1 MAERIERVD
10 EEQEKLERRRSG
22 SRKPNMDQHEGL
34 VVWASPGNP
43 RIPTASRA
51 RLIPPNNAIVTGPR
65 FGVGGK
71 RRCHDAGGGSFWNS
85 GCVAVQGLRG
95 RCGGWWWGGDKRK
108 SRFLPTYIPELRLCS
123 IRLTIGQPLRPM
135 LKSVVRRSRSTDV
148 VMSHHRTVGHL

>member
-65 FGVGGK
+65 FGVGDK
-71 RRCHDAGGGSFWNS
+71 RRCHDAVVFGTWVVLQSKDSEVDAEDGGGLGTRGKLDLYRLIYSS
-85 GCVAVQGLRG
+85 YACVLFG
-95 RCGGWWWGGDKRK
+95 
-108 SRFLPTYIPELRLCS
+108 
-123 IRLTIGQPLRPM
+123 
-135 LKSVVRRSRSTDV
+135 
-148 VMSHHRTVGHL
+148 